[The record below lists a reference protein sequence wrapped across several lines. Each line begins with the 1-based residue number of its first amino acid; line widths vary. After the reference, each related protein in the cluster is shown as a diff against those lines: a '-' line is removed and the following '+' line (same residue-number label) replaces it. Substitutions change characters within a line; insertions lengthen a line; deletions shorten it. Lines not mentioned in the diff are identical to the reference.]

1 MCSHSLRQSVVVTL
15 CNSVALL
22 ICLCVCCLVPVPMW
36 ERTGLVESQVAAAHP
51 RCIISDGTSGGTKI
65 CLIVSESNILAVP
78 SSKTLTSVIACASV
92 GFELAGST
100 LSTLRDDTCCFRAAL
115 DHLNLVLTTIIVHR
129 RIFCIVPRFVSSC
142 PWFSTESVRC
152 DSILESHGVDDA
164 VRTSTV
170 RRRLLP
176 REQPSGAVLQ
186 DCVCGGLAGSEEE
199 AKRPV
204 RNSSR
209 AQALLTKI
217 LKSNS
222 SSSTGPRG
230 NWVARPSNRS
240 QPQTF
245 VPLTVHR

>member
-1 MCSHSLRQSVVVTL
+1 
-15 CNSVALL
+15 
-22 ICLCVCCLVPVPMW
+22 MW
-36 ERTGLVESQVAAAHP
+36 ERNWAGRKPGCGCAPALHHI
-51 RCIISDGTSGGTKI
+51 RWTSGGTKI

-92 GFELAGST
+92 GFELAGSNT
-100 LSTLRDDTCCFRAAL
+100 IQLCETDTCCFRAAL